1 MSLTLHMHP
10 LSSFCHKALIALYEN
25 ATPFDVHFLD
35 LGNPDGAA
43 AFKKLWPVARMP
55 VLRDEARGLT
65 LPETT
70 IIVEYLQRHYPGPV
84 RLIPDD
90 PDLALQTRL
99 ADRFYDL
106 YVHQPMQKIVT
117 DRLRPE
123 GARDPH
129 GVGEARA
136 MLATAYGLIERDMAG
151 RTWAMGD
158 MFTLADC
165 AAAPALFYADK
176 VAPLLPD
183 HPNAARYFERLKTR
197 PSYAR
202 VLREAEPYFG
212 NFPAEAAQATK

>member
-35 LGNPDGAA
+35 LGNPEGAA
-43 AFKKLWPVARMP
+43 AFRKLWPVARMP

-106 YVHQPMQKIVT
+106 YVQQPMQKIVT

-202 VLREAEPYFG
+202 VLKEAEPYFG